1 MSAFGLPPSPLP
13 VRMSFMYGTY
23 QEERAD
29 STVREPHITK
39 AHLSEMENDL
49 PFCDELEDSGSSS
62 NSKGPV
68 ITQQHSST
76 GEQECL
82 LAFLLILVSASVVAL
97 WCYNKITD
105 YREPLKGSFQFVRM
119 WGEKIAFSCLQ

>member
-1 MSAFGLPPSPLP
+1 
-13 VRMSFMYGTY
+13 
-23 QEERAD
+23 
-29 STVREPHITK
+29 
-39 AHLSEMENDL
+39 MENDL

-68 ITQQHSST
+68 SPPPQHSSR

-105 YREPLKGSFQFVRM
+105 SSRGAIQ
-119 WGEKIAFSCLQ
+119 

>member
-1 MSAFGLPPSPLP
+1 
-13 VRMSFMYGTY
+13 
-23 QEERAD
+23 
-29 STVREPHITK
+29 
-39 AHLSEMENDL
+39 MENDL
-49 PFCDELEDSGSSS
+49 PFCDELEDSSSSS

-105 YREPLKGSFQFVRM
+105 SGSRWTRRRRRGGRGHRIKRATDEDYAPDFHSAVMNYIAEELDRYSTVEPEMRVHVSFLYLN
-119 WGEKIAFSCLQ
+119 AYAN

>member
-1 MSAFGLPPSPLP
+1 
-13 VRMSFMYGTY
+13 
-23 QEERAD
+23 
-29 STVREPHITK
+29 
-39 AHLSEMENDL
+39 MENDL
-49 PFCDELEDSGSSS
+49 PFCDELEDSSSSS

-68 ITQQHSST
+68 SPPPTPPTQHSST

-105 YREPLKGSFQFVRM
+105 RRRRGHRIKRATDDEDYAPDFHSAVMNYIVEELDRYSTVEP
-119 WGEKIAFSCLQ
+119 EI